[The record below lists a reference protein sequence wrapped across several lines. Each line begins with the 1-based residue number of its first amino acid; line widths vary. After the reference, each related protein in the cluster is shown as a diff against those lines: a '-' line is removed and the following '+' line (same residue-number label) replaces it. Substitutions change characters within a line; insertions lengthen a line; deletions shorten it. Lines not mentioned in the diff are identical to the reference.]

1 MRILPLLAFSAM
13 AASAPLMLAGQ
24 TAPQHQAPAN
34 NEIFGGYSY
43 SFRAYDHTQD
53 NPVSGGMNGWEAS
66 AKFAIPRT
74 RLLGIKVDGSG
85 YYRTDNYAG
94 ESFVGYRP
102 QAYFF
107 LAGPQ
112 ISLPMGRYTVFAD
125 VLVGEGHLNSGDQ
138 SIPSLASSFAF
149 SEAAGG
155 GVDVGLTRRLAWRVG
170 GEFLHSGFSSSDNQI
185 HGYVS
190 SNGRIATGLVVR
202 F

>member
-1 MRILPLLAFSAM
+1 MRILPLLALFAM
-13 AASAPLMLAGQ
+13 AASSPLTLAGQ
-24 TAPQHQAPAN
+24 TAPQHEATKN

-43 SFRAYDHTQD
+43 SLRAYDHTQD

-66 AKFAIPRT
+66 AKFALMHSK
-74 RLLGIKVDGSG
+74 LLGIKADASG
-85 YYRTDNYAG
+85 YYRTDNYIG
-94 ESFVGYRP
+94 ESFVGFRP
-102 QAYFF
+102 RAYFF

-112 ISLPMGRYTVFAD
+112 ISLPMGRCTVFAD
-125 VLVGEGHLNSGDQ
+125 VLVGEGHLNSNDQ
-138 SIPSLASSFAF
+138 SIASLASNFAF

-155 GVDVGLTRRLAWRVG
+155 GVDVNLTHRLAWRVG

-190 SNGRIATGLVVR
+190 SNGRIASGIVVR